1 VRVLPDAVVVTFI
14 AGDLTGNQTCPSH
27 PPARRT
33 VELSERIGDRQLLD
47 GGTMPAQP
55 PCLRI
60 GVYDCG
66 L

>member
-1 VRVLPDAVVVTFI
+1 MRPDAVVVTFV
-14 AGDLTGNQTCPSH
+14 ADDLPGFQTCPSH

-33 VELSERIGDRQLLD
+33 VELPEHIGDRQLLD
-47 GGTMPAQP
+47 GATMPAQP

-60 GVYDCG
+60 GVYDCA